1 MANIQP
7 GLLLR
12 LVSASCVAARN
23 AGQIIRDVMSKG
35 QLGIVDKGDPRLKD
49 LQTEADRSAQKLIV
63 RRLYQVIGG
72 KSLIWV
78 GYPIWG
84 RLLAPKRTELERPST
99 SQIEDNFKA
108 FPTVT

>member
-63 RRLYQVIGG
+63 RRLYQVM
-72 KSLIWV
+72 SH
-78 GYPIWG
+78 
-84 RLLAPKRTELERPST
+84 LAVETFGHAST
-99 SQIEDNFKA
+99 RVPFL
-108 FPTVT
+108 TVKC

>member
-1 MANIQP
+1 MSVANS

-63 RRLYQVIGG
+63 RRLFRVSIE
-72 KSLIWV
+72 IM
-78 GYPIWG
+78 
-84 RLLAPKRTELERPST
+84 TEYFIFWLHDGILFWFAL
-99 SQIEDNFKA
+99 QFV
-108 FPTVT
+108 F